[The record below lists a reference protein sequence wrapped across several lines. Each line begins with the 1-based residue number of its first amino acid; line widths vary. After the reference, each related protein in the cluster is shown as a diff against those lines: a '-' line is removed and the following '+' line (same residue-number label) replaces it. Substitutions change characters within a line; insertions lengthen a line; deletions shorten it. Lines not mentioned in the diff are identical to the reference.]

1 MIVGLVMDQDGRP
14 LCCELWPGNT
24 ADVTTLLPVVMTRS
38 LYPPFSSLCKH
49 YKLIFVIDTTWA
61 RWGFVDRR
69 GGCASLAL
77 LQFWFARFRIRR
89 RMDSA
94 SAKASFESLVHRRR

>member
-61 RWGFVDRR
+61 TGSADRR
-69 GGCASLAL
+69 GHPFMVQVVGGPFC
-77 LQFWFARFRIRR
+77 RP
-89 RMDSA
+89 
-94 SAKASFESLVHRRR
+94 